1 MVYSMLRLVW
11 VVCISLPFIIYYFF
25 RLIYVELHPD
35 RFTEE
40 DRYVIGRHMVNQAMR
55 NSFVH
60 TKAFGL
66 ENLPRDGG
74 YVMYPN
80 HQGKF
85 DVLGIIHVHEKPC
98 TIVID
103 EKRSHLPLANEVTRL
118 LNGVRLDR
126 SDIRSQVEGIMRI
139 AEEVKNG
146 RRYILFPEGGYTFN
160 ENHLQE
166 FHAGAFKCA
175 LKAKCP
181 IVPVVLVDSYIPFGR
196 NGLQPVFTQVHFL
209 EPISYEAYEGRSTKE
224 IASMVKKAIQDKLD
238 SLKK

>member
-1 MVYSMLRLVW
+1 MLRLVW
-11 VVCISLPFIIYYFF
+11 VIGISLPFIVYYFF
-25 RLIYVELHPD
+25 RLVYVEQNPD
-35 RFTEE
+35 KFSEA
-40 DRYVIGRHMVNQAMR
+40 DRYEIGKHMVDQAMR
-55 NSFVH
+55 NAFIH
-60 TKAFGL
+60 TRGFGM
-66 ENLPRDGG
+66 EKLPSEGG

-98 TIVID
+98 TLVID
-103 EKRSHLPLANEVTRL
+103 EKRSHLPFANEVTRL
-118 LNGVRLDR
+118 LRGVRLDR
-126 SDIRSQVEGIMRI
+126 TDMRAQINGIMQI
-139 AEEVKNG
+139 ADEVKNG

-175 LKAKCP
+175 LKARCP

-209 EPISYEAYEGRSTKE
+209 DPIPYETYKDCNTHK
-224 IASMVKKAIQDKLD
+224 IAAMVKSAIQTKLD
-238 SLKK
+238 ELKK

>member
-1 MVYSMLRLVW
+1 MLRLVW
-11 VVCISLPFIIYYFF
+11 TIGISLPFIIYYFF
-25 RLIYVELHPD
+25 RLIYVEDHPD
-35 RFTEE
+35 KFSEE
-40 DRYVIGRHMVNQAMR
+40 DRYRIGKHMIDQAMR

-60 TKAFGL
+60 TKAYGL
-66 ENLPRDGG
+66 ENLPEEGG

-103 EKRSHLPLANEVTRL
+103 EKRSHLPFANEVTRL
-118 LNGVRLDR
+118 LRGVRLDR
-126 SDIRSQVEGIMRI
+126 TDMRAQVNGIMRI
-139 AEEVKNG
+139 ADEVKNG
-146 RRYILFPEGGYTFN
+146 RRYILFPEGGYAFN

-166 FHAGAFKCA
+166 FLAGAFKCA
-175 LKAKCP
+175 VKSHCP

-209 EPISYEAYEGRSTKE
+209 PPIFYDEYKDCSTHQ
-224 IASMVKKAIQDKLD
+224 IADMVKKAIQDKL
-238 SLKK
+238 SELKKV